1 MRSFTPIDDATV
13 TLSPTT
19 SASTSTLKKVPTG
32 TYQVRVV
39 NAGPNLAFV
48 AFGDSNAA
56 TTSDIAIP
64 SGVVEVLTIRN
75 NPSAPETG
83 VSAICASG
91 SATVYVTT
99 GHGL

>member
-1 MRSFTPIDDATV
+1 MWSFTPIDDATV

-19 SASTSTLKKVPTG
+19 SASSGSAKKTPTG
-32 TYQVRVV
+32 TYQLRVV
-39 NAGPNLAFV
+39 NAGPSLAFI

-56 TTSDIAIP
+56 TTADIAVP
-64 SGVVEVLTIRN
+64 SGAVEVFTIRN
-75 NPSAPETG
+75 NPGAPESG